1 MFIIF
6 GFKMI
11 KLMDDVCVC
20 QRLPEETK
28 RSPPFWRFQIPDL
41 VKILVPVSLFSCQLR
56 PEVQSCLLALH
67 YFCLLI
73 IILSFLRLIIITF
86 SFLCLIIITF
96 SLPNKH
102 FIVLF

>member
-28 RSPPFWRFQIPDL
+28 KKFPFWRFQIADL
-41 VKILVPVSLFSCQLR
+41 VKILVPVSLLCGKLGAQ
-56 PEVQSCLLALH
+56 VQGGLLALH
-67 YFCLLI
+67 YFGLQQFANQYQVSHI
-73 IILSFLRLIIITF
+73 SYVR
-86 SFLCLIIITF
+86 
-96 SLPNKH
+96 
-102 FIVLF
+102 